1 MNQSRIDALTG
12 IRGIAALW
20 VLVHH
25 LVTQYPLQDKL
36 PVFVTHIAEKGWL
49 GVDLFFILSGFVIAF
64 VHNKDFKTHI
74 DIHTVKNFLI
84 KRIARI
90 YPVHLVTTLSLIPI
104 YLAAK
109 WSFGYS
115 SPIDAFSLNKLLY
128 SLTLTNGFGFQ
139 DSIGWNAP
147 SWSVSSE
154 FLAYLTFP
162 FLAALFLQKQLS
174 IKASLGWIILI
185 FIVTTSIG
193 WFQTDKARYIA
204 GWQWVSL
211 RVLSEFMFGIFIFQ
225 IYRLNLKAPF
235 SVLAF
240 ISSVIIITMSV
251 TNTESHWDWIM
262 ILSFGLLIYS
272 LTNTQH
278 NISRFLSKNK
288 MIYLGEISYSIYLCH
303 GIIFMILNSAFK
315 KTIPDNN
322 GFMLVFSLCIYIITP
337 IIIAHFMYKY
347 VELPAQSYLKKK
359 FLKN

>member
-1 MNQSRIDALTG
+1 MNQIRIDALTG

-36 PVFVTHIAEKGWL
+36 PVVVTHIAGKGWL

-64 VHNKDFKTHI
+64 VHNKDFKTRI
-74 DIHTVKNFLI
+74 ENHTVKNFLI
-84 KRIARI
+84 KRIVRI
-90 YPVHLVTTLSLIPI
+90 YPVHLATTLSLIPI
-104 YLAAK
+104 YFAAK

-139 DSIGWNAP
+139 DSLGWNVP
-147 SWSVSSE
+147 SWSISSE

-162 FLAALFLQKQLS
+162 FLAALFLRRQLS
-174 IKASLGWIILI
+174 FIVSLGGITLI

-193 WFQTDKARYIA
+193 WFQTDKATYIV

-225 IYRLNLKAPF
+225 IYRLNLRAPF
-235 SVLAF
+235 SVLAL
-240 ISSVIIITMSV
+240 ISLVIIITMSV
-251 TNTESHWDWIM
+251 TNTESRWDWVM
-262 ILSFGLLIYS
+262 ILSFGLLIYA

-278 NISRFLSKNK
+278 YISRFLSKNK

-303 GIIFMILNSAFK
+303 GIIFMILNTAFK

-322 GFMLVFSLCIYIITP
+322 ELLFVFSLCIYIITP
-337 IIIAHFMYKY
+337 IIIAHYMYKY
-347 VELPAQSYLKKK
+347 IEIPAQSYLKSK
-359 FLKN
+359 FLKK